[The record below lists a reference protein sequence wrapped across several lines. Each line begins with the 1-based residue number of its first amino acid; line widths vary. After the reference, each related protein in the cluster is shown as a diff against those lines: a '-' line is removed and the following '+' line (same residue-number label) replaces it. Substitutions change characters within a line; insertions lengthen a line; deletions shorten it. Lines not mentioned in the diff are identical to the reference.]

1 MSQTLEP
8 HMPASLPLLATY
20 PSFSPLKT
28 SSSILPYVV
37 CGELFFTE
45 NALQLIVFRGNFR
58 AGLSF
63 AYGPDCGTGPT
74 GLCVSIFPLDLEI
87 SLRSTCQV

>member
-8 HMPASLPLLATY
+8 LMPASLQLLVTC
-20 PSFSPLKT
+20 PSISPLKT

-37 CGELFFTE
+37 YGELLFNR
-45 NALQLIVFRGNFR
+45 NALWLIALLNFR

-63 AYGPDCGTGPT
+63 AYGPECGTGAT
-74 GLCVSIFPLDLEI
+74 GLCVSIFPHEPEI
-87 SLRSTCQV
+87 SLRSTWRQV